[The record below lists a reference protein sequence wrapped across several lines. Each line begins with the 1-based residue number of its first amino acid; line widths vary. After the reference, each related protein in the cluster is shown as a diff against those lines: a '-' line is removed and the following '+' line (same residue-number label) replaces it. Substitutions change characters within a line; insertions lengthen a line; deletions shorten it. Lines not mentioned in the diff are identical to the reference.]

1 MAFSGGHSVIM
12 PFLNFLFKRNF
23 NSKRPPIVTIMGHV
37 DHGKTSMLDY
47 LRKSRM
53 AAGEAGGIT
62 QHIGAFQVAL
72 KDNPTNL
79 ITFIDTPGHAAF
91 SAIRQRG
98 AQVTDL
104 IVLVVAVE
112 DGVMPQTDEVI
123 QLAKS
128 SSIPLIVAMNKWDK
142 LIATSGS
149 AAAATTSP
157 HVRKL
162 KETLARRGIELEE
175 FGGSVQCLPVSALTG
190 FNMDALQ
197 ESILAEAEMMDLYS
211 DPSAPLRATVIEARN
226 VTGLG
231 ACATAIIREG
241 TLRPGIFCATDTTYT
256 RVRSLTD
263 TSGAPL
269 KSAGPSQPCEI
280 TGWKNSTLPQIGT
293 DIVQFTS
300 EVECKKFVEAVEREK
315 ELIEMHQA
323 QTDATKRESLD
334 RQLLRLR
341 KERSR
346 DLSLK
351 PIHIHSY
358 DSLNKSTS
366 ENVKYLQVLL
376 HADVTGSLEA
386 LNKALSEI
394 PRDKVRIQVI
404 SNELGP
410 PTPSSLLHLDS
421 TTKNIALV
429 AFNVPVPKSI
439 EKSLQDGGAMIIR
452 HQVIYHLLDDVR
464 AAMAS
469 LLPPIETE
477 VPQGSA
483 RVLQLFPFGKEV
495 VAGCSIDDGLFLR
508 SQAGNIKYSLERN
521 GKSIWTGHIKT
532 LKHLKKDITQAQKGM
547 ECGIVL
553 EGLDSNLVQVN
564 DSIKCIKITLTL
576 PKI

>member
-1 MAFSGGHSVIM
+1 
-12 PFLNFLFKRNF
+12 
-23 NSKRPPIVTIMGHV
+23 MGHV

-47 LRKSRM
+47 LRKSRV

-72 KDNPTNL
+72 KGDQANL

-104 IVLVVAVE
+104 IVLVVAIE

-142 LIATSGS
+142 LIASSGS
-149 AAAATTSP
+149 AVAAAASP
-157 HVRKL
+157 QVRKL

-190 FNMDALQ
+190 YNMDALQ
-197 ESILAEAEMMDLYS
+197 ESILAEAEMMDLRS
-211 DPSAPLRATVIEARN
+211 DPSSPLRATVIEARN
-226 VTGLG
+226 VPGLG

-263 TSGAPL
+263 PSGARL

-280 TGWKNSTLPQIGT
+280 TGWKNSILPQIGS
-293 DIVQFTS
+293 DINQFPS
-300 EVECKKFVEAVEREK
+300 ETECKTFLEAVERES
-315 ELIEMHQA
+315 ELLEMHQA
-323 QTDATKRESLD
+323 QKDVTKRELLD

-358 DSLNKSTS
+358 DSLDKTANT
-366 ENVKYLQVLL
+366 NQKYLEVLL

-386 LNKALSEI
+386 LKKALSEL
-394 PRDKVRIQVI
+394 PRDKVKIQVI
-404 SNELGP
+404 SSELGP
-410 PTPSSLLHLDS
+410 PTPSALLHLDS
-421 TTKNIALV
+421 TSKTSSAAALV

-439 EKSLQDGGAMIIR
+439 EKSLQDRGTKLFR
-452 HQVIYHLLDDVR
+452 HQVIYHLLDEVR
-464 AAMAS
+464 SAMAS

-477 VPQGSA
+477 STQGSA
-483 RVLQLFPFGKEV
+483 RVLQLFPLGREV
-495 VAGCSIDDGLFLR
+495 IAGCTIDDGLFLR
-508 SQAGNIKYSLERN
+508 SQATSIKYSLERN
-521 GKSIWTGHIKT
+521 GKPVWTGPIKT

-553 EGLDSNLVQVN
+553 DGLDSNLIQVN
-564 DSIKCIKITLTL
+564 DTIKCIKITLTP

>member
-1 MAFSGGHSVIM
+1 MLNVK
-12 PFLNFLFKRNF
+12 FLLKRRY
-23 NSKRPPIVTIMGHV
+23 SLKRPPIVTIMGHV

-47 LRKSRM
+47 LRKTRL
-53 AAGEAGGIT
+53 AASEAGGIT

-72 KDNPTNL
+72 KDHPANL

-149 AAAATTSP
+149 ASAATTSP
-157 HVRKL
+157 QVRKL

-197 ESILAEAEMMDLYS
+197 ESILAEAEMMDLRS
-211 DPSAPLRATVIEARN
+211 DPAAPLRATVIEARN
-226 VTGLG
+226 VPGLG

-241 TLRPGIFCATDTTYT
+241 TLRSGMFCATDSTYT

-263 TSGAPL
+263 TLGAPL
-269 KSAGPSQPCEI
+269 KSAGPSKPCEI
-280 TGWKNSTLPQIGT
+280 TGWKNSILPQIGT
-293 DIVQFTS
+293 DIIQFTT
-300 EVECKKFVEAVEREK
+300 EPECKKFLESVEREK
-315 ELIEMHQA
+315 ELVEMHQA
-323 QTDATKRESLD
+323 QSDVTKRESLD
-334 RQLLRLR
+334 RQLLQLR

-351 PIHIHSY
+351 PIHILSY
-358 DSLNKSTS
+358 ESLDKSRNG
-366 ENVKYLQVLL
+366 NVKSLHIIL

-386 LNKALSEI
+386 LNKALSEL
-394 PRDKVRIQVI
+394 PRDKVRIEVI
-404 SNELGP
+404 SSELGP
-410 PTPSSLLHLDS
+410 PTPSSLLHIDPNI
-421 TTKNIALV
+421 NIAMV
-429 AFNVPVPKSI
+429 AFNVSVPKSI
-439 EKSLQDGGAMIIR
+439 EKSLKDRGAKLVR

-464 AAMAS
+464 ATMSS
-469 LLPPIETE
+469 LLPPIETD

-483 RVLQLFPFGKEV
+483 RVLQLFPLGKEV
-495 VAGCSIDDGLFLR
+495 VAGCTIDDGLFIR
-508 SQAGNIKYSLERN
+508 SQAANIKYSLERN
-521 GKSIWTGHIKT
+521 GKSVWTGHIKT

-553 EGLDSNLVQVN
+553 DGLDSNLIQVN
-564 DSIKCIKITLTL
+564 DSIKCIKIIQSL

>member
-1 MAFSGGHSVIM
+1 
-12 PFLNFLFKRNF
+12 
-23 NSKRPPIVTIMGHV
+23 MGHA

-47 LRKSRM
+47 LRKSRI
-53 AAGEAGGIT
+53 AASEAGGIT

-72 KDNPTNL
+72 KDDPANL

-98 AQVTDL
+98 AHVTDL

-142 LIATSGS
+142 LIAISGS
-149 AAAATTSP
+149 ASAASSSP
-157 HVRKL
+157 QVRKL
-162 KETLARRGIELEE
+162 KDTLARRGIELEE

-197 ESILAEAEMMDLYS
+197 ESILAEAEMMDLRS
-211 DPSAPLRATVIEARN
+211 DPAAPLRATVIEARN
-226 VTGLG
+226 VPGLG
-231 ACATAIIREG
+231 ACATAIVREG
-241 TLRPGIFCATDTTYT
+241 TLRPGIFCTTDTTYT
-256 RVRSLTD
+256 RVRSLAEPT
-263 TSGAPL
+263 GAPL
-269 KSAGPSQPCEI
+269 KSAGPSQPCEV
-280 TGWKNSTLPQIGT
+280 TGWKNSILPQIGT
-293 DIVQFTS
+293 DIVQFSS
-300 EVECKKFVEAVEREK
+300 EAECKKFLEAVEREK
-315 ELIEMHQA
+315 ELEEMQQA
-323 QTDATKRESLD
+323 QTYATKRESLD
-334 RQLLRLR
+334 RQLLQLR

-358 DSLNKSTS
+358 DSLDKTGDKI
-366 ENVKYLQVLL
+366 ECLQILL

-386 LNKALSEI
+386 LNKAFSEF

-404 SNELGP
+404 SSELGP
-410 PTPSSLLHLDS
+410 PTSSSLLHIDS
-421 TTKNIALV
+421 TCNIAMV
-429 AFNVPVPKSI
+429 AFNVQVPKSI
-439 EKSLQDGGAMIIR
+439 EKSLQERGAKLIR
-452 HQVIYHLLDDVR
+452 HQVIYHLLDDIR
-464 AAMAS
+464 EAMAS

-477 VPQGSA
+477 VLQGSA
-483 RVLQLFPFGKEV
+483 RVLQLFPIGKEV
-495 VAGCSIDDGLFLR
+495 VAGCTIDDGLFLR
-508 SQAGNIKYSLERN
+508 SQAANIKYSLERN

-553 EGLDSNLVQVN
+553 DGLDSNLIQVN
-564 DSIKCIKITLTL
+564 DSIKCIKIIQTL

>member
-1 MAFSGGHSVIM
+1 
-12 PFLNFLFKRNF
+12 
-23 NSKRPPIVTIMGHV
+23 MGHV

-47 LRKSRM
+47 LRKTRL
-53 AAGEAGGIT
+53 AASEAGGIT

-72 KDNPTNL
+72 KDHPANL

-149 AAAATTSP
+149 ASAATTSP
-157 HVRKL
+157 QVRKL

-197 ESILAEAEMMDLYS
+197 ESILAEAEMMDLRS
-211 DPSAPLRATVIEARN
+211 DPAAPLRATVIEARN
-226 VTGLG
+226 VPGLG

-241 TLRPGIFCATDTTYT
+241 TLRSGMFCATDSTYT

-263 TSGAPL
+263 TLGAPL
-269 KSAGPSQPCEI
+269 KSAGPSKPCEI
-280 TGWKNSTLPQIGT
+280 TGWKNSILPQIGT
-293 DIVQFTS
+293 DIIQFTT
-300 EVECKKFVEAVEREK
+300 EPECKKFLESVEREK
-315 ELIEMHQA
+315 ELVEMHQA
-323 QTDATKRESLD
+323 QSDVTKRESLD
-334 RQLLRLR
+334 RQLLQLR

-351 PIHIHSY
+351 PIHILSY
-358 DSLNKSTS
+358 ESLDKSRNG
-366 ENVKYLQVLL
+366 NVKSLHIIL

-386 LNKALSEI
+386 LNKALSEL
-394 PRDKVRIQVI
+394 PRDKVRIEVI
-404 SNELGP
+404 SSELGP
-410 PTPSSLLHLDS
+410 PTPSSLLHIDPNI
-421 TTKNIALV
+421 NIAMV
-429 AFNVPVPKSI
+429 AFNVSVPKSI
-439 EKSLQDGGAMIIR
+439 EKSLKDRGAKLVR

-464 AAMAS
+464 ATMSS
-469 LLPPIETE
+469 LLPPIETD

-483 RVLQLFPFGKEV
+483 RVLQLFPLGKEV
-495 VAGCSIDDGLFLR
+495 VAGCTIDDGLFIR
-508 SQAGNIKYSLERN
+508 SQAANIKYSLERN
-521 GKSIWTGHIKT
+521 GKSVWTGHIKT

-553 EGLDSNLVQVN
+553 DGLDSNLIQVN
-564 DSIKCIKITLTL
+564 DSIKCIKIIQSL

>member
-1 MAFSGGHSVIM
+1 M
-12 PFLNFLFKRNF
+12 LNVKFLFKRRY
-23 NSKRPPIVTIMGHV
+23 SLKRPPIVTIMGHV

-47 LRKSRM
+47 LRKTRL
-53 AAGEAGGIT
+53 AASEAGGIT

-72 KDNPTNL
+72 KDHPANL

-149 AAAATTSP
+149 ASAATTSP
-157 HVRKL
+157 QVRKL

-197 ESILAEAEMMDLYS
+197 ESILAEAEMMDLRS
-211 DPSAPLRATVIEARN
+211 DPAAPLRATVIEARN
-226 VTGLG
+226 VPGLG

-241 TLRPGIFCATDTTYT
+241 TLRSGMFCATDSTYT

-263 TSGAPL
+263 TLGAPL
-269 KSAGPSQPCEI
+269 KSAGPSKPCEI
-280 TGWKNSTLPQIGT
+280 TGWKNSILPQIGT
-293 DIVQFTS
+293 DIIQFTT
-300 EVECKKFVEAVEREK
+300 EPECKKFLESVEREK
-315 ELIEMHQA
+315 ELVEMHQA
-323 QTDATKRESLD
+323 QSDVTKRESLD
-334 RQLLRLR
+334 RQLLQLR

-351 PIHIHSY
+351 PIHILSY
-358 DSLNKSTS
+358 ESLDKSRNG
-366 ENVKYLQVLL
+366 NVKSLQIIL

-386 LNKALSEI
+386 LNKALSEL
-394 PRDKVRIQVI
+394 PRDKVRIEVI
-404 SNELGP
+404 SSELGP
-410 PTPSSLLHLDS
+410 PTPSSLLHIDPNI
-421 TTKNIALV
+421 NIAMV
-429 AFNVPVPKSI
+429 AFNVSVPKSI
-439 EKSLQDGGAMIIR
+439 EKSLKDRGAKLVR

-464 AAMAS
+464 ATMSS
-469 LLPPIETE
+469 LLPPIETD

-483 RVLQLFPFGKEV
+483 RVLQLFPLGKEV
-495 VAGCSIDDGLFLR
+495 VAGCTIDDGLFIR
-508 SQAGNIKYSLERN
+508 SQAANIKYSLERN
-521 GKSIWTGHIKT
+521 GKSVWTGHIKT

-553 EGLDSNLVQVN
+553 DGLDSNLIQVN
-564 DSIKCIKITLTL
+564 DSIKCIKIIQSL